1 MLLGPHAE
9 RAKESWHWRGRCIP
23 SLVIHIDPPVIQ
35 TPSDLSLD
43 VPETT
48 VVIYRLS
55 TLLKFTL
62 LVFI

>member
-9 RAKESWHWRGRCIP
+9 STTENWYWRDRCLP
-23 SLVIHIDPPVIQ
+23 PLVIPIDPPVIQ

-43 VPETT
+43 VSETK
-48 VVIYRLS
+48 VFIYRLS

-62 LVFI
+62 LVFN